1 MPFDF
6 RSTHLNGVLIIQPC
20 MFKDDR
26 GFFMESYRKSDFVKA
41 GIVEEFVQDN
51 HSFSS
56 KGVLRG
62 IHFQDSPHAQG
73 KLVRVVKGAVWDVA
87 VDLDHESKTFGKWFG
102 IELTEDNK
110 TMLYIPPGFGHG
122 FLTLED
128 NTHFLYKCTA
138 EYAPESDGG
147 IWWDDSDLAVPW
159 PLKAGQGP
167 EVSAKDLKLQPFRR
181 YKECEYH

>member
-1 MPFDF
+1 MPFEF
-6 RSTHLNGVLIIQPC
+6 KETHLSGVQIVQPC
-20 MFKDDR
+20 CFGDSR
-26 GFFMESYRKSDFVKA
+26 GFFMETYKRSDFISA
-41 GIVEEFVQDN
+41 GIHEDFCQDN

-62 IHFQDSPHAQG
+62 IHFQSVPHGQG

-87 VDLDHESKTFGKWFG
+87 VDLIKGSPTYGQFFGL
-102 IELTEDNK
+102 ELTEENN

-122 FLTLED
+122 FLTLKD

-147 IWWDDSDLAVPW
+147 VFWNDRDLKIAW
-159 PLKAGQGP
+159 PLDGLEP
-167 EVSAKDLKLQPFRR
+167 LVSKKDRILPFLAQI
-181 YKECEYH
+181 